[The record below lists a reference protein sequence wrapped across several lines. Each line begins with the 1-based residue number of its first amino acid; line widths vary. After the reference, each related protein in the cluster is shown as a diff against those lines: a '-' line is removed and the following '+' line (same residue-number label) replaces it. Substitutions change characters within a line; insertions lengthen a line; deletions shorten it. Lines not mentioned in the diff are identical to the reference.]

1 MAHATWTDSR
11 NITRG
16 PEHSSNHIWSRG
28 KYRGDILV
36 DKAATKIMASVLESL
51 ICSKASDTTFRRKV
65 MGSTLLTDR
74 RSDAQKKAEGN
85 ESASF
90 CRSDVMTMTVIK
102 ATFGRLP
109 GDGVDRI
116 CTFSL
121 SLFSI
126 PFSHPPHPPLSLS
139 FCAHS
144 LSNPPFPTP
153 TPLIL
158 R

>member
-1 MAHATWTDSR
+1 MAHAAWTDSR

-36 DKAATKIMASVLESL
+36 DKAVTKIMASVLESL

-85 ESASF
+85 ECASF
-90 CRSDVMTMTVIK
+90 CRSDMMTMTVIK

-109 GDGVDRI
+109 RDGVDRI
-116 CTFSL
+116 CTFPKALTLYQQLSLYLCSQSPFLTPPPSPPSL
-121 SLFSI
+121 SLFLC
-126 PFSHPPHPPLSLS
+126 PFSL
-139 FCAHS
+139 
-144 LSNPPFPTP
+144 
-153 TPLIL
+153 
-158 R
+158 